1 MKQTLL
7 AASLLFAASALPAL
21 AQMMNQ
27 TQQERSEYGASNMNH
42 DPGAPDSKA
51 QAERKRLNGNDPEGI
66 AEDLRL
72 SGHCDKAV
80 QMFRRLA
87 EEGTQY
93 AISQF
98 NLGLCLFDL
107 AKAQHDPVQAA
118 ALNKEGAGWVL
129 QAANA
134 AFGKA
139 EAMAVV
145 LYLDGLGVAADPVEA
160 GKWAYIFHDNG
171 SRLVLGLPDIDPSVR
186 GRLDTVLTGGKR
198 KEAHA
203 RANAWVQTG
212 ERTDQ

>member
-1 MKQTLL
+1 MKRAVLVGIFL
-7 AASLLFAASALPAL
+7 IASSLPAF
-21 AQMMNQ
+21 AQDVTTPMI
-27 TQQERSEYGASNMNH
+27 ERSQYGAGNMNH
-42 DPGAPDSKA
+42 NPAAPDSAA

-72 SGHCDKAV
+72 QGHCDKAIPL
-80 QMFRRLA
+80 FRDLA
-87 EEGTQY
+87 DRGAQY

-107 AKAQHDPVQAA
+107 AKAEHDPQKAQ
-118 ALNKEGAGWVL
+118 ALNKEGAEWVL

-139 EAMAVV
+139 QAMAVV

-171 SRLVLGLPDIDPSVR
+171 SRLVLGLPDIDPTVR
-186 GRLDTVLTGGKR
+186 GRLDTVLTGDKR

-203 RANAWVQTG
+203 RADAWVQTG
-212 ERTDQ
+212 ERPDQ